1 MSQSMS
7 SPLQRFLTA
16 AEHWFS
22 QTPDRSLEIAYQ
34 AALAIQAIENQHFN
48 GDKISLVNAA
58 YGTSV
63 YAHFEAD
70 LDRNLEIIK
79 LRLTEFRNSRSFI
92 DIYEQVFN
100 KKKIKYFAD
109 YPNNGKSLGLRDA
122 DNLVLEK
129 LKFIDDVIGKYQ
141 PDQVVYPLQLDFKN
155 LNGGGQP
162 GANSPGTLSISEKSA
177 SETGFL
183 NQAIGTKDELSQKPG
198 FFVGELKLDPKQPRF
213 EKKSSK
219 KEGNIA
225 TTTSFLPRS
234 ILRTLDRVKRDLD
247 PDAENEVVQDFR
259 KSQTR
264 TVLSLK
270 FILLIILIPLLT
282 QQSSKIMLS
291 PIYEKYIEPQAA
303 IFLNVDMEEEAFREL
318 QRFEEKLKFEK
329 FIATE
334 IKQFSEDNPILLNKI
349 TKLSEEE
356 IEKQVKIKAFEIA
369 EEYNR
374 RSAESLKNIVADIFS
389 AIAFCLVITNS
400 KREIAVLKS
409 FIDEVVYG
417 LSDSA
422 KAFIIILF
430 TDVFVGFHSPHG
442 WEVILEGICRH
453 LGIPES
459 REFIF
464 LFIATFPVI
473 LDTIF
478 KYWIF
483 RYLNR
488 ISPSAV
494 ATYKNMNE

>member
-1 MSQSMS
+1 MFSKF
-7 SPLQRFLTA
+7 QRFFNTA
-16 AEHWFS
+16 EQWFS
-22 QTPDRSLEIAYQ
+22 TTPERSLEIAYE
-34 AALAIQAIENQHFN
+34 AALSIQAIENQHFK
-48 GDKISLVNAA
+48 GDKISPGNSP
-58 YGTSV
+58 YGPSV

-79 LRLTEFRNSRSFI
+79 VRLTEYRNSRSVV
-92 DIYEQVFN
+92 DIYEQVSQ
-100 KKKIKYFAD
+100 KKKRKYFSD
-109 YPNNGKSLGLRDA
+109 YPTNGQSIGDLDAESLIID
-122 DNLVLEK
+122 K
-129 LKFIDDVIGKYQ
+129 LKFIDEVIAKYK
-141 PDQVVYPLQLDFKN
+141 PDQVLYPLQLE
-155 LNGGGQP
+155 NGAKSVP
-162 GANSPGTLSISEKSA
+162 VSEGAIALPDSSNSQTVPIK
-177 SETGFL
+177 
-183 NQAIGTKDELSQKPG
+183 
-198 FFVGELKLDPKQPRF
+198 GELKLDPNQPRF
-213 EKKSSK
+213 EKNSSQK
-219 KEGNIA
+219 NRNLA
-225 TTTSFLPRS
+225 TQSSFLPRS
-234 ILRTLDRVKRDLD
+234 ILRTLDRLKRDLD
-247 PDAENEVVQDFR
+247 PGAENEVVQDFR
-259 KSQTR
+259 KSKTR

-282 QQSSKIMLS
+282 QQSSKIIID
-291 PIYEKYIEPQAA
+291 PIYERYIEPNTA
-303 IFLNVDMEEEAFREL
+303 IFLNVDMEEEAFKEL
-318 QRFEEKLKFEK
+318 QRFEEKLKFEN

-334 IKQFSEDNPILLNKI
+334 IKEFSEKDPDLVGKI
-349 TKLSEEE
+349 HKLTEEE
-356 IEKQVKIKAFEIA
+356 IEKEVKAKAFEIA
-369 EEYNR
+369 QQYNQQ
-374 RSAESLKNIVADIFS
+374 SGESIKNVFADIFS
-389 AIAFCLVITNS
+389 VIAFCLVIANS

-430 TDVFVGFHSPHG
+430 TDIFVGFHSPHG

>member
-1 MSQSMS
+1 MSQSMLL
-7 SPLQRFLTA
+7 PLQRFITA

-22 QTPDRSLEIAYQ
+22 QTPERSLEIAYQ
-34 AALAIQAIENQHFN
+34 AALAIQVIEYQNFN
-48 GDKISLVNAA
+48 GDKISPVNAQ
-58 YGTSV
+58 YGPSV

-70 LDRNLEIIK
+70 LDRNLEVIK
-79 LRLTEFRNSRSFI
+79 LRLAEFRNSRSFI
-92 DIYEQVFN
+92 DIYEQIIN
-100 KKKIKYFAD
+100 RKKRKYLAD
-109 YPNNGKSLGLRDA
+109 YPTNGKSLEPRDA
-122 DNLVLEK
+122 DDLILEK
-129 LKFIDDVIGKYQ
+129 LQFIDEVIAKYQ
-141 PDQVVYPLQLDFKN
+141 PDQVVYPLELEDGEKSVPVS
-155 LNGGGQP
+155 P
-162 GANSPGTLSISEKSA
+162 GAIEISEKSA
-177 SETGFL
+177 SGNGLL
-183 NQAIGTKDELSQKPG
+183 NQAIGPKHELSPKPG
-198 FFVGELKLDPKQPRF
+198 FFDGKLKLDPKQPRF
-213 EKKSSK
+213 EQKSSR
-219 KEGNIA
+219 KERNMA

-234 ILRTLDRVKRDLD
+234 ILSTLDRLKRELD
-247 PDAENEVVQDFR
+247 PEAEKEIVQDFR
-259 KSQTR
+259 KSKTR

-282 QQSSKIMLS
+282 QQSSKILLN

-318 QRFEEKLKFEK
+318 QRFEEKLKFEN
-329 FIATE
+329 FIAREITE
-334 IKQFSEDNPILLNKI
+334 FSEKNPVLVGKI
-349 TKLSEEE
+349 QKLSSEE
-356 IEKQVKIKAFEIA
+356 IENKVKLKAFELA
-369 EEYNR
+369 EEYNH
-374 RSAESLKNIVADIFS
+374 RSAESLKNVVADIFS
-389 AIAFCLVITNS
+389 VIAFCLVITNS

-409 FIDEVVYG
+409 FIDEIVYG

>member
-1 MSQSMS
+1 MT
-7 SPLQRFLTA
+7 SPLKRFVNTVEQWL
-16 AEHWFS
+16 S
-22 QTPDRSLEIAYQ
+22 QTPERSLDIAYE
-34 AALAIQAIENQHFN
+34 AALSIEAIEKQHFE
-48 GDKISLVNAA
+48 GEKISNLNSK
-58 YGTSV
+58 YGSTV

-70 LDRNLEIIK
+70 LDRNLQIIK
-79 LRLTEFRNSRSFI
+79 VRLAEYRNSRSFV
-92 DIYEQVFN
+92 DIYQQVSS
-100 KKKIKYFAD
+100 KKTSKYFSD
-109 YPNNGKSLGLRDA
+109 YPTNGRSLGSLDSESLIL
-122 DNLVLEK
+122 DK
-129 LKFIDDVIGKYQ
+129 LKFIDETIAKYQ
-141 PDQVVYPLQLDFKN
+141 PDPSMYSLLGDD
-155 LNGGGQP
+155 
-162 GANSPGTLSISEKSA
+162 GANSIPSADAIEISGS
-177 SETGFL
+177 SES
-183 NQAIGTKDELSQKPG
+183 QA
-198 FFVGELKLDPKQPRF
+198 VAMNGELKLAPNQPKFQ
-213 EKKSSK
+213 KKSSQK
-219 KEGNIA
+219 RSLA
-225 TTTSFLPRS
+225 SQTSFVPRS
-234 ILRTLDRVKRDLD
+234 ILRTLDRLKRELD
-247 PDAENEVVQDFR
+247 PEAEQELVQDFR
-259 KSQTR
+259 KSKTR

-270 FILLIILIPLLT
+270 FILLIILVPLLV
-282 QQSSKIMLS
+282 QQSSKILID
-291 PIYEKYIEPQAA
+291 PIYERYFEPQVS
-303 IFLNVDMEEEAFREL
+303 IFLNVDMEEEAFKDL
-318 QRFEEKLKFEK
+318 KRFEEKLRFEN

-334 IKQFSEDNPILLNKI
+334 IKEFSEEDPDLVGKI
-349 TKLSEEE
+349 HKLSEAE
-356 IEKQVKIKAFEIA
+356 IEKEVKRKAFEIA
-369 EEYNR
+369 QEYNH
-374 RSAESLKNIVADIFS
+374 RSGDSLKNVFADIFS
-389 AIAFCLVITNS
+389 VIAFCLVIVNS